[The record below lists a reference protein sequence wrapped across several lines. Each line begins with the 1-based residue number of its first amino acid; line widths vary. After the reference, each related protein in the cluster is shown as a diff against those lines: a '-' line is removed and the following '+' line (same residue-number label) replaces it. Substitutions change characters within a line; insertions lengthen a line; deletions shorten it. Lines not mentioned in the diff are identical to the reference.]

1 MKHDLIKK
9 IDIMKTIEET
19 DKIIIEFNDF
29 CSNLFISDDYPKKE
43 TIKEIIKEWLDRYH
57 EAKLK
62 TIEDKLIEYLD
73 NIIVTDDHGQQW
85 LSVEFNEM
93 EEEIRKL
100 FKEDEK

>member
-9 IDIMKTIEET
+9 IDIM
-19 DKIIIEFNDF
+19 
-29 CSNLFISDDYPKKE
+29 
-43 TIKEIIKEWLDRYH
+43 
-57 EAKLK
+57 K